1 MAATY
6 TSNSDFEAYVPG
18 WVTDSPSALTAFLE
32 RAERDV
38 DAFLG
43 PIPTRSATGLKLDPA
58 ALQDWEAAALSRAVC
73 AQAEYRLLAGES
85 KLAGGGIVKRE
96 KGPDFEREY
105 DTSTGTGSPGSS
117 LIGPKVRVELA
128 PIRHLRRL
136 TGIQA

>member
-18 WVTDSPSALTAFLE
+18 WVTDSPTALTALLE

-43 PIPTRSATGLKLDPA
+43 PLPTRSATGLKLDPT

-73 AQAEYRLLAGES
+73 AQAEYRLLTGEA

-96 KGPDFEREY
+96 KGPDFEREF

-117 LIGPKVRVELA
+117 LIAPKVRVELA

>member
-6 TSNSDFEAYVPG
+6 TSNSDFEAYIPG
-18 WVTDSPSALTAFLE
+18 WVTDSPTALTALLE

-43 PIPTRSATGLKLDPA
+43 PLPPRSDTGLKLDPDS
-58 ALQDWEAAALSRAVC
+58 LQTWEATALSRAVC

-85 KLAGGGIVKRE
+85 RLAAGGSIKRE
-96 KGPDFEREY
+96 KGPDFEREF
-105 DTSTGTGSPGSS
+105 DASTGTGAPGSS
-117 LIGPKVRVELA
+117 LIGPKVRVELE

-136 TGIQA
+136 SGMQT